1 MKLIFTWYVIVIAYL
16 TVMNMD
22 FISVPD
28 KYFSYSLIFVMAATP
43 ITVAC
48 FAITAISTLKD
59 KKWKLFCINLV
70 VAAVIIALHRMSY
83 SP

>member
-1 MKLIFTWYVIVIAYL
+1 MKAVFVWYAVVITYLLIVNL
-16 TVMNMD
+16 P
-22 FISVPD
+22 FISIPD

-70 VAAVIIALHRMSY
+70 VAAVIIALHRISY
-83 SP
+83 M